1 MTKLLAWV
9 VVAVMA
15 ATSCTPLS
23 SVIWPTTVKCL
34 SMPSAEL
41 IAKVRVIVEQDGLAA
56 VFSEASIKALE
67 DLARQYGPDVIVC
80 VLHELIDGYSAP
92 TGLQA
97 SPETMARSR
106 RAQAFLNEQEI
117 NVVVPQ

>member
-15 ATSCTPLS
+15 ATSCTPLQN
-23 SVIWPTTVKCL
+23 VIWPTTVKCL

-56 VFSEASIKALE
+56 VFSDAAIKALE
-67 DLARQYGPDVIVC
+67 DLARQYGPEVIVC

-117 NVVVPQ
+117 QVQEP